1 MQERADH
8 KKLRSY
14 LLAVEDTAFLQRDE
28 LRPLRLALEFN
39 KVDLVLTD
47 MGIKSTVVVFGS
59 SRILSPE
66 QAEEKL
72 VLLRNASARPESSS
86 AANSDIS
93 GEGESSAW
101 TPTASTTPT
110 RTSSAA
116 NRRGAHRVTA
126 MPTGPASV
134 SA

>member
-1 MQERADH
+1 MQDRTDH

-47 MGIKSTVVVFGS
+47 LGINSTVVVFGS

-66 QAEEKL
+66 QAEAKVRKAHGEAAL
-72 VLLRNASARPESSS
+72 SMADALIAATAIEANAPLLTGNDKHYKAIKDLDLKRFRP
-86 AANSDIS
+86 
-93 GEGESSAW
+93 
-101 TPTASTTPT
+101 
-110 RTSSAA
+110 
-116 NRRGAHRVTA
+116 
-126 MPTGPASV
+126 
-134 SA
+134 